1 MGFGDGVGSREK
13 YGLHGG
19 GPSKVITNLGI
30 LEPDPKTLEL
40 TMTHLHP
47 GVSKEQVIENTGWEL
62 KFSQSMKI
70 TEQPKPVELTKIREL
85 IKTSDR

>member
-1 MGFGDGVGSREK
+1 
-13 YGLHGG
+13 
-19 GPSKVITNLGI
+19 
-30 LEPDPKTLEL
+30 
-40 TMTHLHP
+40 MTHLHP